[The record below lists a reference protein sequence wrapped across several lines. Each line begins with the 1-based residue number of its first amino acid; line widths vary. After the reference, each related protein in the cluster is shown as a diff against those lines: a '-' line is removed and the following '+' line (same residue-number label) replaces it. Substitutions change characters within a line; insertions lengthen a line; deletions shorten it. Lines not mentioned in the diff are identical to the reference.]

1 MIGIDTNILV
11 RYFTQDEPGQSAR
24 ATRLIA
30 SLSADKPGFI
40 PLVSIVEL
48 IWVLQGPY
56 GVTKE
61 ETIVLLDDVLHT
73 EEFLVED
80 AEVVAQA
87 VRAYAGANADFA
99 DCMIERS
106 AHHAHCTHTVTLD
119 SKAAKTA
126 GMALL
131 DS

>member
-1 MIGIDTNILV
+1 VIGLDTNILV
-11 RYFTQDEPGQSAR
+11 RHLTKDEPGQSVR

-30 SLSADKPGFI
+30 SLSRANPGFI

-48 IWVLQGPY
+48 IWVLQGHY

-61 ETIVLLDDVLHT
+61 ETIALLDDVLHT
-73 EEFLVED
+73 EEFVVEN

-87 VRAYAGANADFA
+87 ARAYAGSNADFA
-99 DCMIERS
+99 DCLIERS

-119 SKAAKTA
+119 GRAAKTA
-126 GMALL
+126 GMLLL